1 MTSER
6 TPFTESPLPETA
18 TMAQALS
25 AWMDG
30 ESLPHG
36 VHESQLLDW
45 LDTQEAGRDCWDC
58 WQQLGEQLRQ
68 DEARQHGEHA
78 TDSLTWMQ
86 QLQQHLA
93 QTGVASLQE
102 DVLQLEQ
109 PDVTAAPLQPRLD
122 TVRRLPREAA
132 NDGVWRWKM
141 AAGFASVLAVA
152 ALGWNLIGLQQHES
166 ANAQGQVLAAAQMP
180 PAAVVARA
188 PAALPADPLQE
199 PLDQDT
205 QAMLQAHAQFGD
217 YALLGDGS
225 GMSTVSYTP

>member
-1 MTSER
+1 
-6 TPFTESPLPETA
+6 
-18 TMAQALS
+18 
-25 AWMDG
+25 
-30 ESLPHG
+30 
-36 VHESQLLDW
+36 
-45 LDTQEAGRDCWDC
+45 
-58 WQQLGEQLRQ
+58 
-68 DEARQHGEHA
+68 
-78 TDSLTWMQ
+78 
-86 QLQQHLA
+86 
-93 QTGVASLQE
+93 
-102 DVLQLEQ
+102 
-109 PDVTAAPLQPRLD
+109 
-122 TVRRLPREAA
+122 
-132 NDGVWRWKM
+132 M

-217 YALLGDGS
+217 YALLGEGS